1 MHTRAVGLLDRL
13 RQLREVVPDDDI
25 AGRTQALVLRG
36 NEFGYDE
43 FGMSRDSLRTAV
55 RFARWLYRSYFRAAA
70 YGIEHIPARGR
81 VVFVANHSGQ
91 LPFDG
96 LVICAACFL
105 EPAQPR
111 LVRSMVEYFVP
122 TVPFASYLLAR
133 WGQITGTPENC
144 RRLLAAEE
152 AVLVFPEGARG
163 ISKPFSKRYQLAEFG
178 HGFLRLALEMRAP
191 IVPVAVIGAEEQA
204 PAINVK
210 PLARL
215 FGAPSFPVVPY
226 PPFVPL
232 VPLPVKYR
240 LYFGEPITVTG
251 DADDDDDV
259 IDEKTRIV
267 KTRIQSMVQ
276 LGLRER
282 KHVFW

>member
-1 MHTRAVGLLDRL
+1 MGLLDRL
-13 RQLREVVPDDDI
+13 RQLRDAVPDDDI
-25 AGRTQALVLRG
+25 AGRTQALVVRG
-36 NEFGYDE
+36 NEFGFDE
-43 FGMSRDSLRTAV
+43 FGLSRDSFRGAARV
-55 RFARWLYRSYFRAAA
+55 ARWLYRNYFRASAF
-70 YGIEHIPARGR
+70 GVEHIPATGR
-81 VVFVANHSGQ
+81 VLFVANHSGQ

-96 LVICAACFL
+96 LVIASACFL
-105 EPAQPR
+105 EPPQPR

-122 TVPFASYLLAR
+122 TVPFASYLFAR

-152 AVLVFPEGARG
+152 AVLVFPEGTRG
-163 ISKPFSKRYQLAEFG
+163 ISKSFARRYQLAEFG

-191 IVPVAVIGAEEQA
+191 IVPIAVIGAEEQA

-215 FGAPSFPVVPY
+215 LRSPSFPVVPY
-226 PPFVPL
+226 PPFVPV

-240 LYFGEPITVTG
+240 LYFGEPIVLAG
-251 DADDDDDV
+251 DPDDDDDV

-267 KTRIQSMVQ
+267 KARIQSMIQ

>member
-1 MHTRAVGLLDRL
+1 M
-13 RQLREVVPDDDI
+13 PDDDI
-25 AGRTQALVLRG
+25 SGRAQALVVRG

-43 FGMSRDSLRTAV
+43 FGLSRESFKSAARV
-55 RFARWLYRSYFRAAA
+55 ARWLYRNYFRAAA
-70 YGIEHIPARGR
+70 FGIEHIPVSGR
-81 VVFVANHSGQ
+81 VIFVSNHSGQ

-96 LVICAACFL
+96 LVIASAAFL

-122 TVPFASYLLAR
+122 TVPFASYLLSR

-144 RRLLAAEE
+144 RRLLASEE

-178 HGFLRLALEMRAP
+178 QGFLRLALEMQAP
-191 IVPVAVIGAEEQA
+191 VIPVAVIGAEEQA
-204 PAINVK
+204 PAVNVR

-215 FGAPSFPVVPY
+215 FGTPSFPIVPY
-226 PPFVPL
+226 PPFFPL

-240 LYFGEPITVTG
+240 VYFGEPMTFTG
-251 DADDDDDV
+251 DPDDDDEVLDDKV
-259 IDEKTRIV
+259 KIV
-267 KTRIQSMVQ
+267 RDRIQSMIH

-282 KHVFW
+282 EHVFW